1 MMTYQQITKDL
12 NQKIKEL
19 DEAIEMTELYDLGYT
34 DHYVFLKKAKRA
46 IQKALKKIERDGLS
60 YARKTTGRN

>member
-1 MMTYQQITKDL
+1 MITYQRITQDL
-12 NQKIKEL
+12 NQQIKEL

-46 IQKALKKIERDGLS
+46 LQKALKKIERVGLA
-60 YARKTTGRN
+60 YGRKTT